1 MFGLIMMF
9 FMARPKNI
17 DSVARTTALM
27 DCVIE
32 TFKRNGYDGASLA
45 DLGAATGL
53 AKASFYHRFPS
64 GKPEI
69 GRVALAESGKRFTQ
83 AVLRPLQSTA
93 PPAARLNAM
102 YDGVLEYYSGGT
114 QACLMNTMTLG
125 GGAALY
131 GKDIK
136 HTIAA
141 WEKLIAACFEN
152 VSEDV
157 ARAKAVDIIIRI
169 QGALVLA
176 RMSGREDMLI
186 GVIMAMRR

>member
-1 MFGLIMMF
+1 
-9 FMARPKNI
+9 MARPKNI
-17 DSVARTTALM
+17 DTAARTAALM
-27 DCVIE
+27 DGVIE
-32 TFKRNGYDGASLA
+32 TFKRKGYDGASLS

-69 GRVALAESGKRFTQ
+69 GRAALAESGKRFTQ
-83 AVLRPLQSTA
+83 AVLRPLQSDA
-93 PPAARLNAM
+93 PPSERLRAM
-102 YDGVLEYYSGGT
+102 YDGVLDYYSGST

-125 GGAALY
+125 DGAALY

-141 WEKLIAACFEN
+141 WQKLIAACFTD
-152 VSEDV
+152 VSEEQ
-157 ARAKAVDIIIRI
+157 ARTRAQDIIIRI

-176 RMSGREDMLI
+176 RMSGREDVLAEVVAAL
-186 GVIMAMRR
+186 GVG

>member
-1 MFGLIMMF
+1 
-9 FMARPKNI
+9 MARPRNI
-17 DSVARTTALM
+17 DSIARTAALM
-27 DCVIE
+27 DGVIE
-32 TFKRNGYDGASLA
+32 TFKRKGYDGASLS

-69 GRVALAESGKRFTQ
+69 GRSALAESGKRFTQ
-83 AVLRPLQSTA
+83 AVLRPLQSAAAA
-93 PPAARLNAM
+93 PDRLNAM
-102 YDGVLEYYSGGT
+102 LDGVLDYYAGDT

-125 GGAALY
+125 DGAHLY

-141 WEKLIAACFEN
+141 WEKLIAACFQGM
-152 VSEDV
+152 SEDA
-157 ARAKAVDIIIRI
+157 ARARATDIIIRI

-176 RMSGREDMLI
+176 RMSGRRDVLAEVVGGL
-186 GVIMAMRR
+186 RENRL

>member
-1 MFGLIMMF
+1 
-9 FMARPKNI
+9 MARPKNI
-17 DSVARTTALM
+17 DTAARTAALM
-27 DCVIE
+27 DGVIE
-32 TFKRNGYDGASLA
+32 TFKRKGYDGASLS

-69 GRVALAESGKRFTQ
+69 GRAALAESGKRFTQ

-102 YDGVLEYYSGGT
+102 YDGVLDYYGGDT

-125 GGAALY
+125 DGAALY

-141 WEKLIAACFEN
+141 WEKLIAACFEDA
-152 VSEDV
+152 SEDA
-157 ARAKAVDIIIRI
+157 ARTKAINIIIRI
-169 QGALVLA
+169 QGALVLS
-176 RMSGREDMLI
+176 RMSGRGDVLA
-186 GVIMAMRR
+186 GVVAGMR